1 MNAGDQAL
9 VGDEQQRQ
17 ARGFVNAAA
26 FGFDDAVFNL
36 VAHAQAVPP
45 TDAVGFQNEFGQ
57 AFKCFAVQGDRL
69 AFFKAHRDFFAFDF
83 DLVFPESHAHD
94 GVDDLHAAGQVL
106 QVFGL
111 VCGAQHV
118 GVGRIGFFGRHLVAK
133 AGLRHEG
140 RHFGAAAQLVNEELV
155 QPGFVDFQVGVGEQA
170 VAVKTLDVVALV
182 GAAVTPDV
190 DLVLFHG
197 SHQHGAGDS
206 AAQRRGVEVG
216 HAGGRDVE
224 GAALQRGNAFS
235 GELAAA
241 VDQAG
246 FFSAVLHGLARNL
259 FVVGL
264 VGLAQVGGVG
274 VGNRAFEFHPVQGC
288 AGVQTAR
295 KSDADFLPDGQ
306 VLKNGAHDSARFACA
321 KGISRSGRCSGRARS
336 RGCRRTSC
344 PAR

>member
-1 MNAGDQAL
+1 MDAGDQSL
-9 VGDEQQRQ
+9 VGDEQQGQ
-17 ARGFVNAAA
+17 ARCFIDAAA
-26 FGFDDAVFNL
+26 LCFDDAVLDL
-36 VAHAQAVPP
+36 VAHAQAVAPA
-45 TDAVGFQNEFGQ
+45 DAVGFQNELGQ
-57 AFKCFAVQGDRL
+57 AFKGLAVERNGL
-69 AFFKAHRDFFAFDF
+69 AFFKAHRDFFALDF
-83 DLVFPESHAHD
+83 NVVFPERHAHD

-118 GVGRIGFFGRHLVAK
+118 GVGRVGFFGGHLVAK
-133 AGLRHEG
+133 AGFCHEG
-140 RHFGAAAQLVNEELV
+140 RHFGAPAQLVNEQLV
-155 QPGFVDFQVGVGEQA
+155 QPGFVNFQIGVGQQA
-170 VAVKTLDVVALV
+170 VAVKTLDVIALV
-182 GAAVTPDV
+182 GAAVAPDI

-197 SHQHGAGDS
+197 GHQHGAGDS
-206 AAQRRGVEVG
+206 AAQRRGVEVS

-224 GAALQRGNAFS
+224 GAALQCGNAF
-235 GELAAA
+235 GGQLAAA

-246 FFSAVLHGLARNL
+246 FFCAVLHGLARNV
-259 FVVGL
+259 FVIGL

-274 VGNRAFEFHPVQGC
+274 VGNRAFEFHPVQRG

-295 KSDADFLPDGQ
+295 KSDADFLPEGK

-321 KGISRSGRCSGRARS
+321 KGINRSGRCSGRARS